1 MSTSSAASRV
11 RANIKELFQ
20 ANLAP
25 GEPFIRFQLS
35 SEMTALLSMEQVQE
49 SLIVDVEQI
58 TPLPSMPESV
68 IGIISSR
75 NHVFCVFN
83 LARFLKL
90 PSGLITPRQYK
101 IIVLQTI
108 SEPSI
113 YVGLAVTSLQG
124 IVRLPTEQIQSS
136 LAAFPDNITPYLC
149 GAVLKEEKM
158 MPVFEFNRIS
168 EALSYVS

>member
-20 ANLAP
+20 ANLTP
-25 GEPFIRFQLS
+25 GNAYIRFQLT
-35 SEMTALLSMEQVQE
+35 SEITALLSMEQVEE
-49 SLIVDVEQI
+49 SLIVEVEQI

-75 NHVFCVFN
+75 NHVFSVFD
-83 LARFLKL
+83 LARFLEL
-90 PSGLITPRQYK
+90 PSGLTTPRQYQ
-101 IIVLQTI
+101 IIVLQTA

-124 IVRLPTEQIQSS
+124 ILRLPTEQIQSS
-136 LAAFPDNITPYLC
+136 LTAFPANITPYLC
-149 GAVLKEEKM
+149 GAVLKEDIT
-158 MPVFEFNRIS
+158 MPVFEFKRIS
-168 EALSYVS
+168 DALTSLS